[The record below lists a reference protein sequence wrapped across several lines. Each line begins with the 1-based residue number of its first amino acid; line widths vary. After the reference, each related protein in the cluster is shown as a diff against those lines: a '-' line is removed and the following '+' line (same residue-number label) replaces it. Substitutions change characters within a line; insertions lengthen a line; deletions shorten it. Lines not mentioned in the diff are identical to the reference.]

1 MNFEK
6 LLEQEAQRAALQDYE
21 EVTEKTKNYS
31 YKFSKEFIQKMNKMI
46 YEEKRKAKKKR
57 RLRFLLV
64 AAVILI
70 LNAGIVLANDDLREK
85 VGTLIIHFF
94 EDSIYI
100 HNSEEQT
107 ESEKIFRQLHLT
119 YIPAGYNV
127 LYETENPITM
137 YSAYYEGQNDNY
149 IGFTQGLK
157 ENVDVH
163 VTYDGTGSRKIQVNG
178 KEIYV
183 VKDKE
188 ITSFYYE
195 DNGCIITLS
204 STEKELELIKI
215 LKNIK

>member
-119 YIPAGYNV
+119 YIPAGYNL

-163 VTYDGTGSRKIQVNG
+163 VTYDGTGRRKIQVNG

>member
-119 YIPAGYNV
+119 YIPADYNL

-149 IGFTQGLK
+149 IGFTLG
-157 ENVDVH
+157 V
-163 VTYDGTGSRKIQVNG
+163 
-178 KEIYV
+178 
-183 VKDKE
+183 
-188 ITSFYYE
+188 
-195 DNGCIITLS
+195 
-204 STEKELELIKI
+204 EKFK
-215 LKNIK
+215 

>member
-1 MNFEK
+1 
-6 LLEQEAQRAALQDYE
+6 
-21 EVTEKTKNYS
+21 
-31 YKFSKEFIQKMNKMI
+31 
-46 YEEKRKAKKKR
+46 
-57 RLRFLLV
+57 
-64 AAVILI
+64 
-70 LNAGIVLANDDLREK
+70 
-85 VGTLIIHFF
+85 
-94 EDSIYI
+94 
-100 HNSEEQT
+100 
-107 ESEKIFRQLHLT
+107 
-119 YIPAGYNV
+119 
-127 LYETENPITM
+127 M

-215 LKNIK
+215 LKKLILLILSISIAPLYLMFSNSTEIEASSNDNNSINY

>member
-1 MNFEK
+1 
-6 LLEQEAQRAALQDYE
+6 
-21 EVTEKTKNYS
+21 
-31 YKFSKEFIQKMNKMI
+31 
-46 YEEKRKAKKKR
+46 
-57 RLRFLLV
+57 
-64 AAVILI
+64 LI

-119 YIPAGYNV
+119 YIPADYNL

>member
-1 MNFEK
+1 M
-6 LLEQEAQRAALQDYE
+6 LIYLMALD
-21 EVTEKTKNYS
+21 TE
-31 YKFSKEFIQKMNKMI
+31 
-46 YEEKRKAKKKR
+46 EEKIKFVKIYDAYRDRMHYTASI
-57 RLRFLLV
+57 
-64 AAVILI
+64 ILKDE
-70 LNAGIVLANDDLREK
+70 LNAEDMVHDTFLTLTDYLDRIDEEDFT
-85 VGTLIIHFF
+85 GTW
-94 EDSIYI
+94 
-100 HNSEEQT
+100 
-107 ESEKIFRQLHLT
+107 
-119 YIPAGYNV
+119 
-127 LYETENPITM
+127 
-137 YSAYYEGQNDNY
+137 NY

-183 VKDKE
+183 IKDKE

>member
-46 YEEKRKAKKKR
+46 YEEK
-57 RLRFLLV
+57 LF
-64 AAVILI
+64 LI
-70 LNAGIVLANDDLREK
+70 LNACIVLANDDLREK

-119 YIPAGYNV
+119 YIPAGYNL